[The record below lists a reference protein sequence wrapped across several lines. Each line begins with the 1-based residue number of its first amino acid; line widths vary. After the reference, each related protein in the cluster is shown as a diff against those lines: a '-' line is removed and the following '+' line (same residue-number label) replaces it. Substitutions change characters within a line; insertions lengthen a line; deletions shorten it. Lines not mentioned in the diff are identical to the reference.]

1 MPSRAA
7 TTFALRTGDIDR
19 LLRIHA
25 DIAGRSAGRKYGVEV
40 LNRSAIVLLTAMW
53 EGYIEDVSAEALTH
67 LVDNTSDP
75 ATLPLGLRQGVARE
89 LKADPHDL
97 SVWQLAG
104 LGWRAYLR
112 GRLARDADE
121 RARGFNTPGSERVEK
136 LLATSVGLSDV
147 TSNWRWQHMTPADA
161 AAKLDSMIKL
171 REDIAHGQG
180 HTRSV
185 HRGRVEADFVHVKG
199 TCGTHRRG
207 CEGLPPCRRV
217 PTPVLTAAPEGPPAR
232 DPSRSR

>member
-89 LKADPHDL
+89 LKADPMTCRCG
-97 SVWQLAG
+97 SWQVWVGERTSEGAWPAMLTSGRAVSTRQDRS
-104 LGWRAYLR
+104 GWRS
-112 GRLARDADE
+112 
-121 RARGFNTPGSERVEK
+121 F
-136 LLATSVGLSDV
+136 
-147 TSNWRWQHMTPADA
+147 W
-161 AAKLDSMIKL
+161 
-171 REDIAHGQG
+171 
-180 HTRSV
+180 
-185 HRGRVEADFVHVKG
+185 
-199 TCGTHRRG
+199 
-207 CEGLPPCRRV
+207 PPPLVC
-217 PTPVLTAAPEGPPAR
+217 LT
-232 DPSRSR
+232 